1 MNSHET
7 DWIGIAEMARRSG
20 LSVDTLRWYEREGLI
35 PAVDRGPNGRRRF
48 SRAQQSVILLLA
60 MLRDTQ
66 MPTSEMKRFVALMDE
81 GAASHGRR
89 IELLERHRRRLTERR
104 AAIDAADG
112 ALADKTDH
120 YRALFAQGMDCA
132 GAPVSDAVRRRQSAT
147 S

>member
-60 MLRDTQ
+60 MLRD
-66 MPTSEMKRFVALMDE
+66 
-81 GAASHGRR
+81 G
-89 IELLERHRRRLTERR
+89 
-104 AAIDAADG
+104 
-112 ALADKTDH
+112 
-120 YRALFAQGMDCA
+120 
-132 GAPVSDAVRRRQSAT
+132 
-147 S
+147 